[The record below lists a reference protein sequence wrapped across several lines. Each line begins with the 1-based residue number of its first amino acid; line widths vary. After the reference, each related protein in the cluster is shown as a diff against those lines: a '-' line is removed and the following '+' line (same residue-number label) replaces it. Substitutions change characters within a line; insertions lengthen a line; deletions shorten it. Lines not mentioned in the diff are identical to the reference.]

1 MDRELKVAV
10 HQLVSHVSLHGIT
23 YRLEILAAMLNH
35 LPLRVDLHKL
45 YRDKALSRPN
55 RDNVGW
61 RDLHIMG
68 VQASWIILS
77 RNHTASFAINLL
89 QV

>member
-10 HQLVSHVSLHGIT
+10 HQLVSHVLHWIT

-35 LPLRVDLHKL
+35 LPLWVDLHKL

-55 RDNVGW
+55 RDNLGW

-68 VQASWIILS
+68 VEATGINLS
-77 RNHTASFAINLL
+77 RNCSANSTINLL